1 MLATRETRVVGNSA
15 GIRMGKLVLYL
26 ADGSTLD
33 IRLERERITIGR
45 RADNDVCLPYPAVS
59 GEHAAVVTILSDSFL
74 EDLGS
79 TNGTLVNGKPIAKHF
94 LRDHDQIDIGRQKIV
109 YLADESA
116 RVDPT
121 DKSLGRL
128 ENQLFG
134 ERVLPAKSTS
144 AFDPPA
150 EGSTANEA
158 AARGSTPQSPPVAR
172 KARPGSSEDKP
183 ERVPSPRKDSS
194 SSMADIDRFVA
205 AEVGTENDAKRG
217 SSHGGPDA
225 PPPPAPVGAA
235 AVQVPVIRVLTGP
248 NAGREVALDKPET
261 SVGRVGVQVAA
272 VRRSDGELRLVL
284 LEGDAPPR
292 VNGELV
298 GAEGRSLRPGDT
310 LEIAG
315 VRLEI
320 AEAAGGGAR

>member
-1 MLATRETRVVGNSA
+1 
-15 GIRMGKLVLYL
+15 MGKLVLYL

-109 YLADESA
+109 YLANEA
-116 RVDPT
+116 AKVDPT
-121 DKSLGRL
+121 DRSLGRL
-128 ENQLFG
+128 DNQLFG

-144 AFDPPA
+144 AFDAPG
-150 EGSTANEA
+150 EGLPGNEA
-158 AARGSTPQSPPVAR
+158 AARSPAPQAQPVER
-172 KARPGSSEDKP
+172 KVRPGGSEQRSD
-183 ERVPSPRKDSS
+183 RARSPRSDSGG
-194 SSMADIDRFVA
+194 SMADIDRFVA
-205 AEVGTENDAKRG
+205 AEVGTENDAKR
-217 SSHGGPDA
+217 SSSYGNRDD
-225 PPPPAPVGAA
+225 PPPPALVGAPP
-235 AVQVPVIRVLTGP
+235 VQVHVIRVLTGP
-248 NAGREVALDKPET
+248 SAGREVALDKPET

-272 VRRSDGELRLVL
+272 VRHTDNGLRLVPV
-284 LEGDAPPR
+284 EGNAPPR
-292 VNGELV
+292 VNGEPV
-298 GAEGRSLRPGDT
+298 GAEGQSLQPGDT

-315 VRLEI
+315 VQLEI
-320 AEAAGGGAR
+320 AEATATG